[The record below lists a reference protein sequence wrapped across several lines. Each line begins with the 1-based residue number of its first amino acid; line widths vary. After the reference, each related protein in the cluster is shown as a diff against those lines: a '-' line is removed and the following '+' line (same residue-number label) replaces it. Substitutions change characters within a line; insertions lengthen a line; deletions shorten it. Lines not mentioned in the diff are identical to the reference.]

1 MTTAFILSICVL
13 LLLAYFFDLTA
24 SITKIPSVI
33 LLLLLGWLAQQTC
46 YFFDIKMP
54 NLEILLPILGTV
66 GLILI
71 VLDGALELQLNK
83 ERIPIVKSSFW
94 MAILPMAFMAIVF
107 TVFIKYTQDT
117 TFKIALTNIIPMCII
132 SSAVAIPTVKSFSK
146 YTKEFVI
153 YESSF
158 SDIIG
163 VLFFNFMALNAVIN
177 FTSVGMFIIQ
187 FILIIVVS
195 FFSILGL
202 SFLLNKIDH
211 HIKYMPIILIV
222 ILIYTISKSFHLPA
236 LLFILLFGL
245 FLGNI
250 DELNRFQFLQI
261 LKPDSLKNEI
271 NKFKEIVIEATFLIR
286 ALFFILFGF
295 LIHTDEVFNSDT
307 IYWSIGIVFS
317 IFVIRYLFMKLLK
330 IPSDNNILYVAPRGL
345 ITVLLILSMDK
356 ESSLYFV
363 NNSLL
368 IQVIL
373 LSSLFMMFGLMFSKK
388 DVATE

>member
-94 MAILPMAFMAIVF
+94 MAILSMAFMAIVF